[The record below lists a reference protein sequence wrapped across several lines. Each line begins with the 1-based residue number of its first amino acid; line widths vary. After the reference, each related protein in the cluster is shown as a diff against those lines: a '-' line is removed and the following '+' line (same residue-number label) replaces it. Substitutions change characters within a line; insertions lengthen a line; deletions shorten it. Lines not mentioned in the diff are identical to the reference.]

1 MNKKHRF
8 RPNERFLLYSYF
20 LALVLLGT
28 TLLSMPFSWSGAGGK
43 SQIPVI
49 DAFFTAVSAACV
61 TGLIT
66 VDTSLWS
73 LAGQWII
80 LALIQAGG
88 LGIVT
93 FGMLYLVLPRIR
105 IPLKSGQLLGESFA
119 VERRISVRG
128 TIKTILGTTL
138 VFEFIGT
145 LLLIVGFSQA
155 GIDNPVFVGFFHAVS
170 AFCNAGFSVF
180 EGGMLPFRSNLLINL
195 TLMVLIIAGGIGFV
209 VIRDV
214 RKVFSGRRRQLSFHS
229 RLMLLAVPIFI
240 VVGFIGYMLLDDT
253 AAFSGFD
260 PPERILAT
268 FFQSVT
274 TRTAGFN
281 TVDQS
286 RLSLASRW
294 LTLVLMIIG
303 GGSGSTAGGIKV
315 STAFILFIVL
325 LRGVNQRGDIRL
337 LKRRI
342 SSADVSMAAM
352 FFLKACVFLLV
363 SILLLGILEHPR
375 LSGFTTSQ
383 IVFECVSAFGTVGLS
398 LGITGD
404 LSFAGKLVIAATMFA
419 GRIGLISLVIRPARN
434 RAEAMINVPRGE
446 VLIG

>member
-1 MNKKHRF
+1 MNKKYRL
-8 RPNERFLLYSYF
+8 NERFLLYGYF
-20 LALVLLGT
+20 LTLILLGT
-28 TLLSMPFSWSGAGGK
+28 ILLSMPFSWSGAGGK
-43 SQIPVI
+43 NQIPAI

-93 FGMLYLVLPRIR
+93 FGMIYLVLPRIR
-105 IPLKSGQLLGESFA
+105 IPLKGGQLLGESFA
-119 VERRISVRG
+119 VERKISVRG

-138 VFEFIGT
+138 VLEFLGT
-145 LLLIVGFSQA
+145 LLLIAGFSRA
-155 GIDNPVFVGFFHAVS
+155 GTDNPVFEGIFHAVS

-180 EGGMLPFRSNLLINL
+180 SDGMRPFRSNLLINL
-195 TLMVLIIAGGIGFV
+195 TLMMLIIVGGIGFV

-214 RKVFSGRRRQLSFHS
+214 RRSIFGWRRQLSFHS

-240 VVGFIGYMLLDDT
+240 AVGFIGYMLLDDT
-253 AAFSGFD
+253 AAFTEFK
-260 PPERILAT
+260 PAERILAT

-286 RLSLASRW
+286 KLSLTSRW
-294 LTLVLMIIG
+294 LTLVLMLIG

-325 LRGVNQRGDIRL
+325 FRGVNQKGDIRL

-352 FFLKACVFLLV
+352 FFLKACGFLFL

-375 LSGFTTSQ
+375 VSGFTASQ

-398 LGITGD
+398 LGITGA
-404 LSFAGKLVIAATMFA
+404 LSFAGKIVIAATMFA
-419 GRIGLISLVIRPARN
+419 GRVGLISLVIRPAKS
-434 RAEAMINVPRGE
+434 RAEAMINVPEGE